1 MNKRGFLGQVTRYA
15 IVSFSGLIINL
26 FFLSFFTSIVHIY
39 YLISEIFA
47 FFVATLNN
55 FVINKIWTFKEKL
68 NDGFGRKWAKFF
80 IIAGAAL
87 IVNLFFLWF
96 FTSVLG
102 IYYLASQILAS
113 IFTFI
118 TNFSGNKFWTFGK
131 KHL

>member
-15 IVSFSGLIINL
+15 IVSLSGLIINL

-47 FFVATLNN
+47 FSIGTTSN
-55 FVINKIWTFKEKL
+55 FALDKTWTFKEKL